1 MLPLTTVILFT
12 CLQQGPDH
20 GYCAHH
26 RMPVHGSLRG
36 NTFYGFFD
44 DEADSRLEIAAIA
57 LNVEPVKVGSPYG
70 PFRVGV
76 ECDAHCRQHFS
87 GEWLWFCHG
96 PELIQKDRVPYGT
109 AKRVELHS
117 GALPALLEKYEA
129 EAGTKFQ
136 GASPVRHHAAKGV
149 AMDFVPLS
157 DKSVRVFFFVMK
169 TRKIESWE
177 TEMGVRGEK
186 LTDGTK
192 GHVWKAVEDQRKPE
206 AIESAFTEDFYVF
219 RRQEDYFFVTES
231 GKLYVAPAAKKGE
244 KSRRMK
250 PLWDDVKRPIV
261 AVLED
266 ANKDKVWLF
275 ATDKAK
281 GATRELYF
289 EMKDTIK
296 AEPFDHAALV
306 GVNLDSRAR
315 ALLEY
320 LPLIRKE

>member
-129 EAGTKFQ
+129 EAGGKFS
-136 GASPVRHHAAKGV
+136 ALTRNAARGV

-157 DKSVRVFFFVMK
+157 ETEIRIFYFVMK
-169 TRKIESWE
+169 TKKIETWE
-177 TEMGVRGEK
+177 TEMGIRREIRP
-186 LTDGTK
+186 DGLEVP
-192 GHVWKAVEDQRKPE
+192 VWKAVSDQRKPQT
-206 AIESAFTEDFYVF
+206 IDSAFTEDFYVF
-219 RRQEDYFFVTES
+219 KREADYFFVTQS
-231 GKLYVAPAAKKGE
+231 GKLYIAPPPKKGE
-244 KSRRMK
+244 KSRSMK
-250 PLWDDVKRPIV
+250 ALWDEAKRPIV
-261 AVLED
+261 AVLSD
-266 ANKDKVWLF
+266 ADNDKVWLF
-275 ATDKAK
+275 AKDKTDGAK
-281 GATRELYF
+281 RDLYF
-289 EMKDTIK
+289 QIKETIQTQSFDPAELK
-296 AEPFDHAALV
+296 AVDAP
-306 GVNLDSRAR
+306 GRAKI
-315 ALLEY
+315 LLEY
-320 LPLIRKE
+320 LPLVRKD